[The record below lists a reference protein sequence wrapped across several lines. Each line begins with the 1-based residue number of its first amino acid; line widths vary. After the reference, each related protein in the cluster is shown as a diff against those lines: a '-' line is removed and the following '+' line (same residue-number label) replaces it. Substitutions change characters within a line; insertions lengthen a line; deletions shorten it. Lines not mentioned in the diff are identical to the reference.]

1 MKKLLSSFI
10 LVAAALT
17 AQATDYVT
25 TLDINVGS
33 GSKKYPKSTVQ
44 VQPNGD
50 GTCTVTIKNVKYE
63 YYMQEQPVGNI
74 VIENVPMTN
83 AGVYTILRSVQDIE
97 IVEGDDTNI
106 SWRLK

>member
-10 LVAAALT
+10 LAAAALT

-25 TLDINVGS
+25 TLDINAGS

-63 YYMQEQPVGNI
+63 Y
-74 VIENVPMTN
+74 
-83 AGVYTILRSVQDIE
+83 AGAASRKHRYRERSYDKRRRIYHPALCS
-97 IVEGDDTNI
+97 GHRN
-106 SWRLK
+106 R